1 MNEARIRQQ
10 IAAYFAA
17 INALDADAWVATFA
31 PDGESH
37 DPVGAPP
44 HVGAAGLRGFFLAIS
59 GGFERLTFDAPAY
72 YVSGNGAAVPWKAQG
87 VTKSGRT
94 VRFEGVD
101 VFELDGGG
109 LIRRCFAYWDPAPLM
124 AVLAS
129 EAASQSARS

>member
-10 IAAYFAA
+10 VAAYFAA

-44 HVGAAGLRGFFLAIS
+44 HVGPAGLRGFFLAIA
-59 GGFERLTFDAPAY
+59 GGFQRLAFDTPVV

-101 VFELDGGG
+101 VFELDERG
-109 LIRRCFAYWDPAPLM
+109 LIRRLYAYWDPAPLM
-124 AVLAS
+124 AVLAA
-129 EAASQSARS
+129 EAASQPARS